1 MGRGALRCIT
11 GRKGTPLLCCS
22 SLKAIVTHLHLVQ
35 ISDCKHTEASSS
47 TIRNRD
53 TTMISK
59 YKLVRSLHWPVI
71 VMEANVR
78 QCQPAL
84 ICIKAIDTLWEGGH
98 WSQESARSRII
109 RKDLVVDLNLFAP
122 MHFNFIV
129 GEWQVATWL
138 QKVMS

>member
-1 MGRGALRCIT
+1 MKSGEMGRGALRCIT

-35 ISDCKHTEASSS
+35 ISDCRHTEASSS

-84 ICIKAIDTLWEGGH
+84 ICIKAIDTLWEGASLPRVYWIKNH
-98 WSQESARSRII
+98 KKRPCCRLKSLCSHA
-109 RKDLVVDLNLFAP
+109 L
-122 MHFNFIV
+122 
-129 GEWQVATWL
+129 
-138 QKVMS
+138 